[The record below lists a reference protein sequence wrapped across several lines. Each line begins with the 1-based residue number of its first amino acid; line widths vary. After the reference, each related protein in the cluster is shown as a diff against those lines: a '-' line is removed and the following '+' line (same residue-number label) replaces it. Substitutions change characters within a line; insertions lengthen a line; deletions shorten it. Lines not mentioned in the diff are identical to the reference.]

1 MKPNVNVGRLNTA
14 PFFMS
19 ALFLALLASCG
30 GSDDP
35 VGYVTPTIPAAKSA
49 LVPPELTTACPIRDS
64 SIDSLVTKGTG
75 VAFNGA
81 TFGAIGTY
89 NYILAEATAKVS
101 AKDPCAAT
109 IVDLKNAADTNGVV
123 TYKFDVVM
131 LTPTDATKANGTL
144 LYEVSNR
151 TSSISFAALND
162 GTSNNLFDN
171 VKPVIPAAATGV
183 VVGLG
188 AGNGFLLNQGS
199 TIIWSGW
206 QGDRP
211 QTLNVATAAISAT
224 TKWYAPGMTLPVAL
238 DASSANAR
246 ITGGVQDEFIADNAT
261 SNLLGTYYTMAPGAL
276 SSATLT
282 VRKTAKSAAVT
293 VDPSLWT
300 YTAGTGVAEGGNT
313 TATGYGFVTINRPGV
328 VANAAYASALDA
340 GSDKGSIYQFNYT
353 AIDPR
358 PFGLGFL
365 GLRDLISYLRY
376 GTKDA
381 AGNANPLAGKVTRTL
396 ATGISQSGRYIR
408 DFLWQGF
415 NTDKEFK
422 TVFDGMLPLVGGSRK
437 TYTNYRWAKP
447 GDYSRQH
454 ETHYTPGDQFPFGY
468 GTLTDPVTGKTDGL
482 LKKCTQMGNCP
493 KVIQY
498 DSPIEF
504 GGARASLTVTDGAGN
519 DVAIPDNV
527 RMFYAP
533 GTSHGPQSLANNAL
547 SQPDYS
553 VDRTVAATAVS
564 ASPGA
569 LVASTAMYRA
579 LLTNLEGWVKGTAA
593 PLASNFPKVS
603 DGTMAVPTTAL
614 ASLGAPDLSA
624 IGLGYNGVYNDLSVN
639 DESVIPS
646 VASATQFYVVH
657 LPKVDSQ
664 SNDKGGVKMP
674 DFAVPLATF
683 KGYSLRRSGFVAGD
697 QNGLGSSQ
705 LAFAL
710 RTASKNAGDP
720 RKSVEELYGT
730 KASYVASVNT
740 AVDALV
746 SSGLILAADAD
757 LYKNRAVMQSLQA
770 NFATLP

>member
-1 MKPNVNVGRLNTA
+1 MKSKLIFTRRSVT
-14 PFFMS
+14 PFYIGV
-19 ALFLALLASCG
+19 ALTALLTSCG
-30 GSDDP
+30 SSDGGFVAPAIP
-35 VGYVTPTIPAAKSA
+35 VAKSA

-75 VAFNGA
+75 LAFNGVAFN
-81 TFGAIGTY
+81 TTGTY
-89 NYILAEATAKVS
+89 TYILAEATAKVS

-109 IVDLKNAADTNGVV
+109 IVDLKNAADANGVV
-123 TYKFDVVM
+123 TYKFDVVII
-131 LTPTDATKANGTL
+131 TPTDAAKSNGTL
-144 LYEVSNR
+144 LYEVNNR
-151 TSSISFAALND
+151 TSTPSWAALND
-162 GTSNNLFDN
+162 GTTNNIFDAT
-171 VKPVIPAAATGV
+171 KPVIPAAATGV
-183 VVGLG
+183 VAGIG
-188 AGNGFLLNQGS
+188 AGNGFLLNGS

-206 QGDRP
+206 QADRP
-211 QTLNVATAAISAT
+211 QTLNVATAAINAT
-224 TKWYAPGMTLPVAL
+224 TKWYAPGMTLPVAF
-238 DASSANAR
+238 DAANANAR
-246 ITGGVQDEFIADNAT
+246 ITGDVQDEFIADNAT
-261 SNLLGTYYTMAPGAL
+261 SNLLGTYYSMAPNKL

-282 VRKTAKSAAVT
+282 VRKTAKSAPVT

-300 YTAGTGVAEGGNT
+300 YTAGSGVAEGGNT
-313 TATGYGFVTINRPGV
+313 TATGYGFVTINRTGV
-328 VANAAYASALDA
+328 VADAKYAASLDA
-340 GSDKGSIYQFNYT
+340 GSDKGSIYQFNYV
-353 AIDPR
+353 AVDPK

-376 GTKDA
+376 GTKDT
-381 AGNANPLAGKVTRTL
+381 AGNANPLAGRVTRTL
-396 ATGISQSGRYIR
+396 ATGISQSGRYLR

-415 NTDKEFK
+415 NSDKDFK

-468 GTLTDPVTGKTDGL
+468 STLTDPVTGKTDGL
-482 LKKCTQMGNCP
+482 LKKCTQMLNCP

-504 GGARASLTVTDGAGN
+504 GGARASLTVTDGAGK

-533 GTSHGPQSLANNAL
+533 GTSHGPTQLASNAL
-547 SQPDYS
+547 AQPDYS

-564 ASPGA
+564 SSPGA
-569 LVASTAMYRA
+569 LVSSSALYRA
-579 LLTNLEGWVKGTAA
+579 LLANLEGWVKGTAT

-603 DGTMAVPTTAL
+603 DGTMAIPTTAL
-614 ASLGAPDLSA
+614 SSLGAPDLSA

-646 VASATQFYVVH
+646 VPSTTQFYVVH
-657 LPKVDSQ
+657 LPTVDGQ

-674 DFAVPLATF
+674 DIAVPLATF
-683 KGYSLRRSGFVAGD
+683 KGYSLRRAGFVAGD
-697 QNGLGSSQ
+697 QNGLSSSQ
-705 LAFAL
+705 LSFAL
-710 RTASKNAGDP
+710 KTASKNAGDP
-720 RKSVEELYGT
+720 RKSIEELYT
-730 KASYVASVNT
+730 SKANYITTWNT

-746 SSGLILAADAD
+746 KDGLLLTQDADA
-757 LYKNRAVMQSLQA
+757 YKNRAVMQSLQA

>member
-1 MKPNVNVGRLNTA
+1 
-14 PFFMS
+14 
-19 ALFLALLASCG
+19 
-30 GSDDP
+30 
-35 VGYVTPTIPAAKSA
+35 
-49 LVPPELTTACPIRDS
+49 
-64 SIDSLVTKGTG
+64 
-75 VAFNGA
+75 
-81 TFGAIGTY
+81 
-89 NYILAEATAKVS
+89 
-101 AKDPCAAT
+101 
-109 IVDLKNAADTNGVV
+109 
-123 TYKFDVVM
+123 
-131 LTPTDATKANGTL
+131 L

-171 VKPVIPAAATGV
+171 VKPVIPAAATGI
-183 VVGLG
+183 VVGSG

-199 TIIWSGW
+199 TIVWSGW

-211 QTLNVATAAISAT
+211 QTLNVATAAISST

-238 DASSANAR
+238 DANNASAR

-261 SNLLGTYYTMAPGAL
+261 SNLLGTYYSMAPGTQSA
-276 SSATLT
+276 ATLT
-282 VRKTAKSAAVT
+282 VRKTAKSAPVT

-300 YTAGTGVAEGGNT
+300 YTPGTGVAEGGNT

-328 VANAAYASALDA
+328 VANTAYASALDA

-376 GTKDA
+376 GTKDT
-381 AGNANPLAGKVTRTL
+381 AGNTNPLAGKVTRTL

-415 NTDKEFK
+415 NTDKDFK

-504 GGARASLTVTDGAGN
+504 GGARASLTVTDGSGN

-547 SQPDYS
+547 AQPDYS
-553 VDRTVAATAVS
+553 VDRAVAATAVS

-614 ASLGAPDLSA
+614 SSLGAPDLSA
-624 IGLGYNGVYNDLSVN
+624 IGLAYNGVYNDLSVN

-657 LPKVDSQ
+657 LPKVDGQ

-730 KASYVASVNT
+730 KAGYIASVNT
-740 AVDALV
+740 AVEALV
-746 SSGLILAADAD
+746 TSGLILAADAD

>member
-1 MKPNVNVGRLNTA
+1 MKPNVNIGRLNAT
-14 PFFMS
+14 PFLMS
-19 ALFLALLASCG
+19 AIFLALLASCG
-30 GSDDP
+30 GRDDT
-35 VGYVTPTIPAAKSA
+35 GYKTPAIPAAKSA

-64 SIDSLVTKGTG
+64 SIDSLVTKGSG

-109 IVDLKNAADTNGVV
+109 IVDLKNAGDGNGVV

-171 VKPVIPAAATGV
+171 VKPVIPAAATGI
-183 VVGLG
+183 VVGSG

-199 TIIWSGW
+199 TIVWSGW

-211 QTLNVATAAISAT
+211 QTLNVATAAISST

-238 DASSANAR
+238 DANNASAR

-261 SNLLGTYYTMAPGAL
+261 SNLLGTYYSMAPGTQSA
-276 SSATLT
+276 ATLT
-282 VRKTAKSAAVT
+282 VRKTAKSAPVT

-300 YTAGTGVAEGGNT
+300 YTPGTGVAEGGNT

-328 VANAAYASALDA
+328 VANTAYASALDA

-376 GTKDA
+376 GTKDT
-381 AGNANPLAGKVTRTL
+381 AGNTNPLAGKVTRTL

-415 NTDKEFK
+415 NTDKDFK

-504 GGARASLTVTDGAGN
+504 GGARASLTVTDGSGN

-547 SQPDYS
+547 AQPDYS
-553 VDRTVAATAVS
+553 VDRAVAATAVS

-614 ASLGAPDLSA
+614 SSLGAPDLSA
-624 IGLGYNGVYNDLSVN
+624 IGLAYNGVYNDLSVN

-657 LPKVDSQ
+657 LPKVDGQ

-730 KASYVASVNT
+730 KAGYIASVNT
-740 AVDALV
+740 AVEALV
-746 SSGLILAADAD
+746 TSGLILAADAD